1 MHRHIARIRAFDRR
15 NSLQMTQL
23 RHARTPT
30 LLALALLVALGSGD
44 AFAAAKKKKAP
55 VKKAPA
61 VSAECTDFYSAAN
74 ADWLKANPLPAGV
87 GAISALGVMRDYN
100 LQQQKALLDGAMQ
113 SPQGNVQKLL
123 GDFWA
128 SGLDEAAVEADG
140 ARPIAPLLDRINGIK
155 KAKDI
160 PAAIA
165 ALHQVGIPVAFNF
178 SPDVDLQALDRH
190 IGYFMQGGLGL
201 PDPAY
206 YTRTDAQTREL
217 LSRYRAYVKQILA
230 LTGTAADQLDAQSAL
245 VIDLETRMA
254 TASRPLDQLANPFN
268 NYKPLAIKDLKKQ
281 YRNLQL
287 DDFLEAQGVK
297 DDTVSLADTALFSQL
312 DSLVKSLSPEEW
324 KAYLRWRVG
333 DAMAPYLAKSWREA
347 SYNFRGRVLEGKQQP
362 DERWVQVLGAINT
375 AAGPMLGREYTARY
389 LPKDTRDQAE
399 AIASGVRDAL
409 GRALERNAWMSNQAK
424 TEAKAKLAKLDI
436 EIGSPRRDLDYTV
449 QPMGRGSFGGN
460 MLIASTWRHREEMK
474 RIGKGNAERRW
485 NVLPQ
490 QPALA
495 YDLAQN
501 RLIVTAAV
509 LQPPVLDAKR
519 DLSALYGSFGALVGH
534 ELTRGFDA
542 KGHLI
547 DANGQLRDW
556 WTPADA
562 SAWNALG
569 ARVTSQYNGYAYPGL
584 SATNVNGALTRDENL
599 ADLSGVELAWDAYIN
614 AQVAPNTGAKQT
626 FFRSWSQLWAQQVAP
641 QEATVRQ
648 ASDTH
653 APGPVRSNAPLQDQP
668 AFSASFECKA
678 GEPMVRPE
686 ADQIGI
692 WR

>member
-1 MHRHIARIRAFDRR
+1 
-15 NSLQMTQL
+15 MTQL

-44 AFAAAKKKKAP
+44 ALAATKKKKAAA
-55 VKKAPA
+55 KAPA
-61 VSAECTDFYSAAN
+61 VSAECSDFYAAAN
-74 ADWLKANPLPAGV
+74 ADWLKTNPLPAGV
-87 GAISALGVMRDYN
+87 GAISALGN
-100 LQQQKALLDGAMQ
+100 LRQYSLEQQKALLDGAMQ
-113 SPQGNVQKLL
+113 APQGNVQKLL

-140 ARPIAPLLDRINGIK
+140 ARPIAPLLSRIDGIK
-155 KAKDI
+155 KSKDI

-217 LSRYRAYVKQILA
+217 LGRYRAYVKQILA
-230 LTGTAADQLDAQSAL
+230 LTGTPADQLDAQSAQVL
-245 VIDLETRMA
+245 DLETRLA
-254 TASRPLDQLANPFN
+254 SASRPLDQLASPFN
-268 NYKPLAIKDLKKQ
+268 NYKPLPIKDLKKQ

-287 DDFLEAQGVK
+287 DAFLEAQGVK
-297 DDTVSLADTALFSQL
+297 DDTVSLADPALFGQI
-312 DSLVKSLSPEEW
+312 DALVKQLSPEQW

-333 DAMAPYLAKSWREA
+333 DAMAPYLARSWREA
-347 SYNFRGRVLEGKQQP
+347 AYNFHGRVLEGKQSP
-362 DERWVQVLGAINT
+362 DPRWVQVLDAINT

-389 LPKDTRDQAE
+389 LPKDSRDKAE
-399 AIASGVRDAL
+399 VIAASVRDAL
-409 GRALERNAWMSNQAK
+409 GRALERNGWMSTQAK
-424 TEAKAKLAKLDI
+424 AEAKAKLARLEI
-436 EIGSPRRDLDYTV
+436 EIGAPRRDLDYTV

-474 RIGKGNAERRW
+474 RIGRGNAERRW

-509 LQPPVLDAKR
+509 LQPPVFDVSR
-519 DLSALYGSFGALVGH
+519 DVSALYGSFGALVGH

-542 KGHLI
+542 KGRMI
-547 DANGQLRDW
+547 DAAGQLRDW

-569 ARVTSQYNGYAYPGL
+569 ARVTGQYNGYAYPGL
-584 SATNVNGALTRDENL
+584 TATQVNGALTRDENL
-599 ADLSGVELAWDAYIN
+599 ADLSGVELAWDAYLN
-614 AQVAPNTGAKQT
+614 TQAAPNPGAKQT

-641 QEATVRQ
+641 QEASMRLATDLR
-648 ASDTH
+648 
-653 APGPVRSNAPLQDQP
+653 APGPVRSNAPLQNQP
-668 AFSASFECKA
+668 EFSASFQCKP
-678 GEPMVRPE
+678 GNPMVRPE
-686 ADQIGI
+686 AEQIGI